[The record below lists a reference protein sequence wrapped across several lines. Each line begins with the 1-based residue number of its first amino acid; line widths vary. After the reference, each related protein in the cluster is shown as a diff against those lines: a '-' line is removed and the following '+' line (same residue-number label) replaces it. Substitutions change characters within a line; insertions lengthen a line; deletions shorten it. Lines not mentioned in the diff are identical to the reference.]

1 MVVAYLACYVAHGAS
16 NPMHMTLL
24 HREVDGPHRT
34 TVISM
39 NSMVSQPAGA
49 LGAIVLASLADATS
63 ISTAMIV
70 GGIVCALA
78 APLYLPAWWAERR
91 RARPRSR
98 DRCFRRSEATSARG
112 LETPLRSD
120 RDSGRRTGGTVAGRA
135 TVARDAP
142 ELAALPLPDAV
153 LFDLDGTLIDTV
165 ETRIA
170 AWLDALAEAGTPT
183 TRERLAPLIGLDG
196 RRLAREIAALAGSPI
211 DDARAE
217 AIDHRSGELYE
228 RRNRAPRPLPGVRE
242 LVAAIEAGGRRWA
255 IATSSRKAQVATSV
269 AALGLEAEPTIV
281 DASNV
286 EHAKPEPDLL
296 LLAARQLGVDPG
308 RCWYVGD
315 STWDMVAAVAAGMIA
330 IGVTAG
336 AAVDDAALRG
346 AGAAV
351 VIGSL
356 DELAEVLAPD

>member
-1 MVVAYLACYVAHGAS
+1 M
-16 NPMHMTLL
+16 
-24 HREVDGPHRT
+24 R
-34 TVISM
+34 
-39 NSMVSQPAGA
+39 
-49 LGAIVLASLADATS
+49 
-63 ISTAMIV
+63 
-70 GGIVCALA
+70 
-78 APLYLPAWWAERR
+78 
-91 RARPRSR
+91 
-98 DRCFRRSEATSARG
+98 
-112 LETPLRSD
+112 
-120 RDSGRRTGGTVAGRA
+120 
-135 TVARDAP
+135 P

-165 ETRIA
+165 DTRIA

-228 RRNRAPRPLPGVRE
+228 RRNRAPRRLPGVRE

-269 AALGLEAEPTIV
+269 AALGLDAEPTIV

-296 LLAARQLGVDPG
+296 LLAARQLGIDPG

-356 DELAEVLAPD
+356 DELAEVLATD